1 MFIHI
6 YLFFWR
12 SHACVYAYFFL
23 FRFSVFFS
31 IFHANTQGLHQSHTM
46 DGCSAPI
53 VVKFADTQKEKEQK
67 KMQQMQA
74 NLWNLAAA
82 NINIGST
89 QAAAQTAPPPTPS
102 IIQNPPQQSSPILAA
117 ATESISP
124 ASLHLLQQLQAVGL
138 QQQIL
143 QGKCIKMRACGFDS
157 LALFLSLAS
166 HRICRCLFFPSHC
179 SFS

>member
-1 MFIHI
+1 
-6 YLFFWR
+6 
-12 SHACVYAYFFL
+12 
-23 FRFSVFFS
+23 
-31 IFHANTQGLHQSHTM
+31 M

-89 QAAAQTAPPPTPS
+89 TAAAQTAPPTTPS
-102 IIQNPPQQSSPILAA
+102 IIQNHPPQQPSPILQA

-143 QGKCIKMRACGFDS
+143 QGK
-157 LALFLSLAS
+157 
-166 HRICRCLFFPSHC
+166 
-179 SFS
+179 

>member
-1 MFIHI
+1 
-6 YLFFWR
+6 
-12 SHACVYAYFFL
+12 
-23 FRFSVFFS
+23 
-31 IFHANTQGLHQSHTM
+31 M

-89 QAAAQTAPPPTPS
+89 TAAANAPPATPS
-102 IIQNPPQQSSPILAA
+102 ILPNHPPQQSSPILAA

-143 QGKCIKMRACGFDS
+143 QGKKNKHKCECATHAHTM
-157 LALFLSLAS
+157 
-166 HRICRCLFFPSHC
+166 
-179 SFS
+179 

>member
-1 MFIHI
+1 
-6 YLFFWR
+6 
-12 SHACVYAYFFL
+12 
-23 FRFSVFFS
+23 
-31 IFHANTQGLHQSHTM
+31 M

-82 NINIGST
+82 NMNIGST
-89 QAAAQTAPPPTPS
+89 QAPSTPS
-102 IIQNPPQQSSPILAA
+102 ILPNPPQQSSPILQA

-143 QGKCIKMRACGFDS
+143 QGKCFRT
-157 LALFLSLAS
+157 
-166 HRICRCLFFPSHC
+166 
-179 SFS
+179 

>member
-1 MFIHI
+1 MQT
-6 YLFFWR
+6 R
-12 SHACVYAYFFL
+12 TNSHT
-23 FRFSVFFS
+23 
-31 IFHANTQGLHQSHTM
+31 HTQVLHQSHTM

-89 QAAAQTAPPPTPS
+89 TAAATTAPTATPS
-102 IIQNPPQQSSPILAA
+102 IIQNPPQQPSPILAA

-143 QGKCIKMRACGFDS
+143 QGK
-157 LALFLSLAS
+157 
-166 HRICRCLFFPSHC
+166 
-179 SFS
+179 

>member
-1 MFIHI
+1 
-6 YLFFWR
+6 
-12 SHACVYAYFFL
+12 
-23 FRFSVFFS
+23 
-31 IFHANTQGLHQSHTM
+31 M

-82 NINIGST
+82 NMNIGTT
-89 QAAAQTAPPPTPS
+89 QSPPTPS
-102 IIQNPPQQSSPILAA
+102 ILTNPPQQTSPILT
-117 ATESISP
+117 ATDTISP

-143 QGKCIKMRACGFDS
+143 QGKKLNSILWMANRNKSEIKIRKIFS
-157 LALFLSLAS
+157 FVI
-166 HRICRCLFFPSHC
+166 HRVGIVYVF
-179 SFS
+179 

>member
-1 MFIHI
+1 
-6 YLFFWR
+6 
-12 SHACVYAYFFL
+12 
-23 FRFSVFFS
+23 
-31 IFHANTQGLHQSHTM
+31 M

-82 NINIGST
+82 NMNIGSNT
-89 QAAAQTAPPPTPS
+89 GPSTPS
-102 IIQNPPQQSSPILAA
+102 ILPNPPQQSSPIL

-124 ASLHLLQQLQAVGL
+124 ASLHLLQQLQAVGI

-143 QGKCIKMRACGFDS
+143 QGK
-157 LALFLSLAS
+157 
-166 HRICRCLFFPSHC
+166 
-179 SFS
+179 FS